1 MRLSVPVGIVNK
13 REDIQNPTL
22 ITAKAGQAYPKRIL
36 LQNWLFE
43 KMNPLV
49 VPVNGVKFKS
59 AFLYTEWAVN
69 ILRELLCIWS
79 DWKSFEWIKCLRR
92 HLHQIYGN
100 WTGRN
105 FVTESRVNSRLITH
119 ARMPTEL
126 NHEIYNYQR
135 FNFRIINRIDLRRY
149 AWPGFTVIR
158 DLTSRFLGGHCVKMF
173 G

>member
-22 ITAKAGQAYPKRIL
+22 TAKAGQAYPEKIL

-79 DWKSFEWIKCLRR
+79 DWKSLNGLNVLEDIYIKFR
-92 HLHQIYGN
+92 
-100 WTGRN
+100 
-105 FVTESRVNSRLITH
+105 E
-119 ARMPTEL
+119 TEL
-126 NHEIYNYQR
+126 VEI
-135 FNFRIINRIDLRRY
+135 
-149 AWPGFTVIR
+149 
-158 DLTSRFLGGHCVKMF
+158 S
-173 G
+173 